1 MRKTQLAIIIVIL
14 LTSSLVSQSF
24 AKNELAIFDQL
35 RISQGQVKLNTRIQ
49 QFSGKALTSESVIH
63 VYIGHKQR
71 TLAVYQNAKEQG
83 KKVLVRDNKF
93 WLFLPSSQRA
103 LRITP
108 MQRLSGDASV
118 GDITTLNWQ
127 QDYKI
132 IQRQAKGEVK
142 KLTLAAKHKNLN
154 YQRIELWLQSE
165 DNLPLQADLYLL
177 SGKLAKRAEFTL
189 ELDKNGQAR
198 MQAMTLLNQLHKDK
212 KTIIHYDAISEFNIP
227 SKWFSIDYIAN
238 TRF

>member
-1 MRKTQLAIIIVIL
+1 MRKIQLTMLIAIL
-14 LTSSLVSQSF
+14 LASSLVSQSF

-35 RISQGQVKLNTRIQ
+35 RVHQGQVKLNTRIQ
-49 QFSGKALTSESVIH
+49 QYSDNALISESALH
-63 VYIGHKQR
+63 VYVGSKQR

-93 WLFLPSSQRA
+93 WLFLPGSKRP

-127 QDYKI
+127 QDYNI
-132 IQRQAKGEVK
+132 IERQTVGDKK
-142 KLTLAAKHKNLN
+142 KLTLAAKHKTLN
-154 YQRIELWLQSE
+154 YQRIELWLKAT
-165 DNLPLQADLYLL
+165 DNLPVYADLYLL
-177 SGKLAKRAEFTL
+177 SGKLAKRAEFAL
-189 ELDKNGQAR
+189 EIDANGQTR

-212 KTIIHYDAISEFNIP
+212 KTIIHYDDVSEWIIP
-227 SKWFSIDYIAN
+227 TKWFSPDYIAN
-238 TRF
+238 ARF